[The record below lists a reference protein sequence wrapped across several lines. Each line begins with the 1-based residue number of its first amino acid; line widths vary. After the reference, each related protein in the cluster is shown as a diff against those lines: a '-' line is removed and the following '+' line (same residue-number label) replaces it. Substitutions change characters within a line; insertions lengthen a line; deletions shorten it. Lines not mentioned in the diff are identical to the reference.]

1 MDFKDVLIALTT
13 YPEPTPVSAVD
24 DAVDLAAA
32 LGAKVSAIAC
42 EVKIKAPGSVL
53 GGHLLDVPA
62 MVAAEAKKSA
72 TNTQQLLT
80 AFQGAAEKR
89 GVFQERISEQCLTS
103 EVPQVLIEYSRLRDL
118 TIVPVPEGN
127 YFDQWYAESII
138 FGSGRPTIVL
148 PHTRKRPGSFAL
160 DTVVV
165 AWDFSRPATRAV
177 ADAMPI
183 LEKAKRVCV
192 LTVTKEKAIDTRRSG
207 AELAKYLARHGVEV
221 VLDEVD
227 AKGRGIGDVFEA
239 HVTYRNA
246 NLLVM
251 GAYGHSRIRE
261 FILDHQE
268 DTCTSARADFAV
280 ALKRSRHERPRLVR
294 INGRPEPEF
303 SCASAPW
310 SSRCRGRLR

>member
-1 MDFKDVLIALTT
+1 MSFKDVLVALTT
-13 YPEPTPVSAVD
+13 YPEPTPESAVD

-32 LGAKVSAIAC
+32 LGAKISAIAC
-42 EVKIKAPGSVL
+42 EVKVNVPGSVL
-53 GGHLLDVPA
+53 GDYLLDIPA
-62 MVAAEAKKSA
+62 MVATEVKKESA
-72 TNTQQLLT
+72 TNAQQLLAT
-80 AFQGAAEKR
+80 FQDAAEKR
-89 GVFQERISEQCLTS
+89 GIFQERISEHCLTS
-103 EVPQVLIEYSRLRDL
+103 EVPEVLIEYSRLRDL

-138 FGSGRPTIVL
+138 FGSGRPTVVL
-148 PHTRKRPGSFAL
+148 PHTRKRTGSFAL
-160 DTVVV
+160 DTVIV
-165 AWDFSRPATRAV
+165 AWDFSRPATRAM

-207 AELAKYLARHGVEV
+207 AELAKHLARHSVDV

-227 AKGRGIGDVFEA
+227 AKGRSIGDVFEA

-261 FILDHQE
+261 FILGGA
-268 DTCTSARADFAV
+268 TMRMLARPPVPVF
-280 ALKRSRHERPRLVR
+280 LSH
-294 INGRPEPEF
+294 
-303 SCASAPW
+303 
-310 SSRCRGRLR
+310 